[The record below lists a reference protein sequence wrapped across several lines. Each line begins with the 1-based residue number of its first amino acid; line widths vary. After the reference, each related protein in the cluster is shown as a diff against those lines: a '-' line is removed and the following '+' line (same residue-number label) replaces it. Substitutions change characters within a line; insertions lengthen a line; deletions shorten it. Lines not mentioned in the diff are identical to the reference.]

1 MNFRGF
7 TLREWFGILRVRA
20 RHRRQRWQNR

>member
-20 RHRRQRWQNR
+20 RHWRKRRHNR